1 MKILKLLS
9 RKNLS
14 IFIISIFIFSNNL
27 NAEEEPADIW
37 NIEKK
42 AEESSSNSIVDDDH
56 SLENNNETEK
66 KELNSEINI
75 IDSNKLE
82 DNKINIVGLYDP
94 EENGL
99 DINMWFNSDG
109 NEIKLILNKLKKKN
123 LSKDAKD
130 ILDIVLLTNSYF
142 PKENITEEDFINF

>member
-42 AEESSSNSIVDDDH
+42 AEESSSNLIIDDDH
-56 SLENNNETEK
+56 SLKNNNETEK
-66 KELNSEINI
+66 KEFNSEINI
-75 IDSNKLE
+75 IDTNKLE

-109 NEIKLILNKLKKKN
+109 NEIKLILNKLKKKKSIKRCKGYSRYCFVDKF
-123 LSKDAKD
+123 L
-130 ILDIVLLTNSYF
+130 F
-142 PKENITEEDFINF
+142 PQKKHY